1 MSHFWS
7 SVSKKTYIEPKRP
20 FQAIGITD
28 FVQPFMIQSM
38 TKPSLSTIATQQTKK
53 ILKNGTVRVENHYK
67 NDYTLNSISI
77 DIIDAYDQTVQD
89 NMLNSL
95 NKAQT
100 IFDLLTAGG
109 YTLESNDMD
118 ASTMAAAK
126 VLLRFP
132 NIQILELA
140 PHAKSENAKIA
151 NAVASAVTDIG
162 GDILSGDLS
171 FGSVAESAATALTF
185 LGDNVAGVW
194 TINSPVITAANFGD
208 FNYASGGNFTTIK
221 LTMAYNNFKYEKS
234 LL

>member
-7 SVSKKTYIEPKRP
+7 SVNKKTYIEPKRP

-38 TKPSLSTIATQQTKK
+38 TKPSLTTIATQQTKK

-67 NDYTLNSISI
+67 NDYTLNTINI
-77 DIIDAYDQTVQD
+77 DIIDAYDLTVQD

-109 YTLESNDMD
+109 YTLESNGLD

-126 VLLRFP
+126 TLLRFP
-132 NIQILELA
+132 NVQILELV
-140 PHAKSENAKIA
+140 PHAKSESAKIA

-208 FNYASGGNFTTIK
+208 FNYAAAGNFVTIK

>member
-7 SVSKKTYIEPKRP
+7 SVNKKTYIEPKRP

-28 FVQPFMIQSM
+28 FVQPFLIQKM

-77 DIIDAYDQTVQD
+77 DIIDAYDQTGQD

-100 IFDLLTAGG
+100 IFDLLTYGG
-109 YTLESNDMD
+109 YTLESNGLDVSVM
-118 ASTMAAAK
+118 TAAK
-126 VLLRFP
+126 ALLRFP
-132 NIQILELA
+132 NVQILELV
-140 PHAKSENAKIA
+140 PHAKSETAKIA

-194 TINSPVITAANFGD
+194 TINSPVITAVNFGD
-208 FNYASGGNFTTIK
+208 FSYGATGFTTIN